1 MKVLHLNT
9 FDSGGGA
16 AIAARRLNRGLHDIG
31 VDSTMLVQLK
41 TGDDRSVSGAPP
53 IWRKGLAMSRPF
65 LDDIPL
71 LLYPERKKITF
82 SPATLP
88 DRVFVRV
95 REYDPDIVHL
105 HWIAAGFVKIESL
118 KKLKRPIIWTLHD
131 SWAFTGGCHI
141 PFDCTRY
148 RDMCGACPT
157 LGSTRENDLSRKI
170 WQRKIKAW
178 KGLNLTVVTP
188 SRWLADC
195 ARSSSLFNNVRI
207 EVIPNGLDIQIFK
220 PIDKKMARNILSLP
234 QDKKLILFGAIDSTS
249 DKNKGF
255 HLLSPALQILS
266 ETGWRDRAELIVFGS
281 HEPENSTDF
290 KMKVRYL
297 GKLNDE
303 ISLAILYSAADL
315 FVLPSIQESFGQTAS
330 EAMAC
335 GTPVVAFGST
345 GPLDIVNHQQNGYLA
360 EPYEPDDLA
369 RGIAW
374 AMEDGER
381 WKALSMRAREKA
393 EKEFELTLVA
403 RRYRK
408 LYEEILSGGN
418 R

>member
-9 FDSGGGA
+9 FDSEGGA
-16 AIAARRLNRGLHDIG
+16 AIAARRLNRGIHDIG
-31 VDSTMLVQLK
+31 VDSTMLVQIK
-41 TGDDRSVSGAPP
+41 KGDEPDIIGPTSK
-53 IWRKGLAMSRPF
+53 IEKGLSLLRPEF
-65 LDDIPL
+65 DSLPIK
-71 LLYPERKKITF
+71 LYPKRSPLIF
-82 SPATLP
+82 SPAFMP
-88 DRVFVRV
+88 ERVSAKVAAIN
-95 REYDPDIVHL
+95 PDIIHL
-105 HWIAAGFVKIESL
+105 HWIAGGFLRIETL
-118 KKLKRPIIWTLHD
+118 KHLNKPIIWTLHD
-131 SWAFTGGCHI
+131 SWGFTGGCHI
-141 PFDCTRY
+141 PFDCGRY
-148 RDMCGACPT
+148 REMCGACPT
-157 LGSTRENDLSRKI
+157 LGSTKGNDLSRKI
-170 WQRKIKAW
+170 WRRKMKAW
-178 KGLNLTVVTP
+178 KYLNLTVVAP
-188 SRWLADC
+188 SRWLAEC
-195 ARSSSLFNNVRI
+195 ARSSSLFREVRV

-220 PIDKKMARNILSLP
+220 PIDKKMARNIFSLP
-234 QDKKLILFGAIDSTS
+234 QDKKLVLFGAIDSTS
-249 DKNKGF
+249 DRNKGF
-255 HLLSPALQILS
+255 HLLLPALQMLS
-266 ETGWRDRAELIVFGS
+266 EKGWRDRAELIVFGS
-281 HEPENSTDF
+281 REPENTSDF
-290 KMKVRYL
+290 GMKARYM

-303 ISLAILYSAADL
+303 ISLAILYSAADI

-360 EPYEPDDLA
+360 EPYKPEDLA